1 MRAKYLGI
9 ATLAVLLAAC
19 KKNQSRISK
28 VDLPELAKPY
38 VVQAKRDTSKFI
50 HFPLCKL
57 VSSDWDQ
64 VSIIGPYMPSA
75 SMDSLNLTNISDIRD
90 QIDSV
95 IYREDKDLLVFSKA
109 GIINTY
115 VLAERRKI
123 GFDFLVKSR
132 PAVDGLSYVFDR
144 SYCNKLVLKI
154 DNTGSV
160 IVTERSY
167 IRKFAKNA
175 ELVIID

>member
-1 MRAKYLGI
+1 MKAISLSI
-9 ATLAVLLAAC
+9 VTLAVLLAAC
-19 KKNQSRISK
+19 KGKKSLISK
-28 VDLPELAKPY
+28 VDLPELSKPY
-38 VVQAKRDTSKFI
+38 VAQAKRDTSKFI

-64 VSIIGPYMPSA
+64 VSIIEPYMTSE
-75 SMDSLNLTNISDIRD
+75 SMDSLNLTNISEIRN

-95 IYREDKDLLVFSKA
+95 IHTEDKDLVVFSKA

-115 VLAERRKI
+115 AVVERTKI

-132 PAVDGLSYVFDR
+132 SAVEGLTYVFGR

-167 IRKFAKNA
+167 IRRFAKNA
-175 ELVIID
+175 ELVVID